1 MGAVG
6 KVAIITGAGRG
17 IGREH
22 ALRFA
27 REGAAVV
34 VNDLGGAHDG
44 SGSDAG
50 PAKGVIQ
57 EILAA
62 GGRVGANTDNVSSW
76 EGAKGL
82 VEQAVREFG
91 TLDILIN
98 NAGVL
103 RDQFI
108 ASMQESDWDTV
119 IAVHLK
125 DHFSMLRHAA
135 EYWKTQSKAW
145 VAVRAAVVNTSS
157 PSGTY
162 ISNSGPGEL
171 RVGESCHRGAH
182 ARASRR
188 IGAVQRAG
196 QRDRTRCA
204 SATHAH
210 VSRHGRHV
218 RPGTGGQFD
227 AFAPENIS
235 PIVACLASDACTIT
249 GQVLGVKGG
258 SVSRLTR
265 WQIGETA
272 KTDGPWEI
280 DEIHS
285 RIGTGSRSP

>member
-1 MGAVG
+1 MGALDG
-6 KVAIITGAGRG
+6 KVAIIIGAGRG

-34 VNDLGGAHDG
+34 VNDLGGANDG

-50 PAKGVIQ
+50 PAQEVID

-62 GGRVGANTDNVSSW
+62 GGRAVANTDNVSSW

-91 TLDILIN
+91 RLDILIN
-98 NAGVL
+98 NAGIL
-103 RDQFI
+103 GDQFI

-125 DHFSMLRHAA
+125 GHFSMLRHAA
-135 EYWKTQSKAW
+135 EYWKTQSKAG
-145 VAVRAAVVNTSS
+145 VAAKAAVVNTSS

-162 ISNSGPGEL
+162 ISNAGQANYGPAKAAIAEL
-171 RVGESCHRGAH
+171 THVA
-182 ARASRR
+182 ARR
-188 IGAVQRAG
+188 IEAVRRAG

-204 SATHAH
+204 NATDARD
-210 VSRHGRHV
+210 SRHGRHV
-218 RPGTGGQFD
+218 RPGTGGPVRRVR
-227 AFAPENIS
+227 PENIS
-235 PIVACLASDACTIT
+235 PIVAYLASDACTIT
-249 GQVLGVKGG
+249 GQVLGVQCG
-258 SVSRLTR
+258 SKSRLTR
-265 WQIGETA
+265 WQIGETT

-280 DEIHS
+280 AEIHS
-285 RIGTGSRSP
+285 RIGTWE